1 MDLLDYSD
9 SADDDELFPAA
20 GGSVSTEDIGSK
32 RQRADADVHGA
43 RQHARWVGTWQDE
56 YVFQGH
62 RHATTPSF
70 SCDQRMHRPKHVLPN
85 PDSLLDADGEGE

>member
-1 MDLLDYSD
+1 MMTSFFLQLEDLSQPRT
-9 SADDDELFPAA
+9 SAPRGNELMLMCMGPVSMR
-20 GGSVSTEDIGSK
+20 GGWAPGKTNN
-32 RQRADADVHGA
+32 
-43 RQHARWVGTWQDE
+43 
-56 YVFQGH
+56 VFQGH